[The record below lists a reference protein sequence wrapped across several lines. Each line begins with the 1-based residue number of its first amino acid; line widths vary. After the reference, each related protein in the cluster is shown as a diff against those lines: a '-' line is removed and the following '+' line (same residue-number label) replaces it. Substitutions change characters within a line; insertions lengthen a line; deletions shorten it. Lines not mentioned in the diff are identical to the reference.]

1 MKPIKFNVIK
11 RQKRKSLFY
20 KYSVQVY
27 VLDNNGN
34 HYNYAGIGR
43 YCNTRK
49 EVRDYE
55 RVCRNALGGI
65 ATLEKK

>member
-49 EVRDYE
+49 EVRDY
-55 RVCRNALGGI
+55 
-65 ATLEKK
+65 KKRIIKEYKEE